1 MADTEGSTTTGRDNP
16 PPPFEITPQDRVIG
30 ELMAARAIMSAIEQ
44 YSKRLAK
51 MVQIAPRLST
61 AAGLLAAQQAF
72 VIASR
77 SADRWGQ
84 QARARFEN
92 EESKE
97 MIELGKRME
106 NALEGLTDL
115 YLDDPEGRP
124 EAQ

>member
-1 MADTEGSTTTGRDNP
+1 MMDTEGSAATGQDAGT
-16 PPPFEITPQDRVIG
+16 PFEITPSDRAIG
-30 ELMAARAIMSAIEQ
+30 ELMAARAIMSAIDQ
-44 YSKRLAK
+44 YSKRLTK
-51 MVQIAPRLST
+51 MIQIAPRS
-61 AAGLLAAQQAF
+61 AAGGGLLAAQQAL
-72 VIASR
+72 VIAAR

-92 EESKE
+92 EESEE

-115 YLDDPEGRP
+115 YLGDPAGWP